1 MADEI
6 MVSISCITYNH
17 EKYIEQTIQ
26 SFLMQKT
33 NFKYEILIHD
43 DASTDS
49 TPEIIKKYHKKY
61 PNIIKPLLQK
71 ENQWSKGVTIINY
84 TFNHKRAKG
93 KYIALCEGDDYWT
106 DPYKLQKQIEYME
119 SNANCSLCTHAVDI
133 IDENSEEI
141 MNIIRPKN
149 SNSRIDSREFIAGGG
164 MFIGTNSIVYRK
176 RLMDNPP
183 DWYFDAPVGDYPLQ
197 IFLAINGEV
206 YYMDESMATYRVGV
220 PGSWSNRVYFSKDR
234 IKHFSR
240 VSKMLDS
247 INEYTDYKYSEEIQ
261 IRKDKNLKD
270 VIFYVCGILL
280 QNGRLDKITSGT
292 FKKFYNKLSNEEK
305 IKLYVAGKGIE
316 F

>member
-1 MADEI
+1 MVDEI
-6 MVSISCITYNH
+6 IVSISCITYNH

-49 TPEIIKKYHKKY
+49 TPGIIKKYHKKY

-71 ENQWSKGVTIINY
+71 ENQWSKGVSIINY

-133 IDENSEEI
+133 IDEQSEEI

-149 SNSRIDSREFIAGGG
+149 SDSRIDSKEFIAGGG

-176 RLMDNPP
+176 KLMDNPP

-197 IFLAINGEV
+197 IFLAINGEA
-206 YYMDESMATYRVGV
+206 YYMDESMATYRASV
-220 PGSWSNRVYFSKDR
+220 PGSWSNRVYFSNDR

-247 INEYTDYKYSEEIQ
+247 INEYTNYKYSEEIQ

-270 VIFYVCGILL
+270 VIFYVCDIFL